1 MALRVETIVNGPFQ
15 ENCYL
20 VHDDQARTGAFF
32 DPGCEAERL
41 LRTASFLGIPVEAIF
56 NTHGHID
63 HAGAV
68 AEIAE
73 ATGAPFALHPD
84 DRFLLDA
91 MPGQARM
98 FGLPPVRVP
107 KVDRDLAAGD
117 EIAVGGHTARVI
129 HTPGHT
135 PGGVCFLFEDF
146 IIVGDTLF
154 EGSVGRTDLPGGS
167 TEQLLLSIRDGLLTL
182 DDDLRVLCGHGPA
195 TRIGEER
202 RYNPFLR
209 TVISARRGGL
219 A

>member
-1 MALRVETIVNGPFQ
+1 MALKVELLVNGPFQ

-20 VHDDQARTGAFF
+20 LYDDESKAGAFF

-41 LRTASFLGIPVEAIF
+41 LRTAGFLGITIEAIY

-68 AEIAE
+68 AEVAQ

-91 MPGQARM
+91 MPGQAQM

-107 KVDRDLAAGD
+107 AVDRDLAGGE
-117 EIAVGGHTARVI
+117 EIFVGGHRARVI

-135 PGGVCFLFEDF
+135 PGGVCFLFDDF
-146 IIVGDTLF
+146 VIVGDTLF
-154 EGSVGRTDLPGGS
+154 EGSIGRTDLPGGS
-167 TEQLLLSIRDGLLTL
+167 TEQLLLSIRDGLLVL
-182 DDDLRVLCGHGPA
+182 DDGMRVLCGHGPA
-195 TRIGEER
+195 TLIGEER

-209 TVISARRGGL
+209 TVHAVR
-219 A
+219 

>member
-1 MALRVETIVNGPFQ
+1 MALKVETLVNGPFQ

-20 VHDDQARTGAFF
+20 LYDDGSKTGAFF

-41 LRTASFLGIPVEAIF
+41 LRTASFLGITIEAIF

-68 AEIAE
+68 VEMVE
-73 ATGAPFALHPD
+73 ATGVPFALHPD
-84 DRFLLDA
+84 DRFLLEA
-91 MPGQARM
+91 MPGQAQM

-117 EIAVGGHTARVI
+117 EIEVGGHRARVI

-135 PGGVCFLFEDF
+135 PGGVCFLFDDF
-146 IIVGDTLF
+146 VIVGDTLF

-167 TEQLLLSIRDGLLTL
+167 TEQLLLSIRDGLLVL
-182 DDDLRVLCGHGPA
+182 DDDIRVLCGHGPA
-195 TRIGEER
+195 TSIGEER

-209 TVISARRGGL
+209 TVHSIR
-219 A
+219 

>member
-1 MALRVETIVNGPFQ
+1 MALKVEVLVNGPFQ

-20 VHDDQARTGAFF
+20 VHDDVTKTGAFF

-41 LRTASFLGIPVEAIF
+41 LRTASFLGINIEAVF

-68 AEIAE
+68 AEVVE

-84 DRFLLDA
+84 DRFLLDQ
-91 MPGQARM
+91 MPAQARM

-107 KVDRDLAAGD
+107 AVDRDLQGGD
-117 EIAVGGHTARVI
+117 EIAVGGHVARVI

-135 PGGVCFLFEDF
+135 PGGVCFLFDEF
-146 IIVGDTLF
+146 VIVGDTLF
-154 EGSVGRTDLPGGS
+154 QGSIGRTDLPGGS
-167 TEQLLLSIRDGLLTL
+167 TERLLLSIRDGLLTL

-209 TVISARRGGL
+209 TVQSLR
-219 A
+219 

>member
-1 MALRVETIVNGPFQ
+1 MTLKVETIVNGPFQ

-20 VHDDQARTGAFF
+20 VHDDETRTGAFF
-32 DPGCEAERL
+32 DPGWEAERL
-41 LRTASFLGIPVEAIF
+41 LRTASFLEITVEGIF

-68 AEIAE
+68 AEVAE
-73 ATGAPFALHPD
+73 ATGAPFAIHPE
-84 DRFLLDA
+84 DRFLLDQ

-98 FGLPPVRVP
+98 FGLPSMGVP
-107 KVDRDLAAGD
+107 QVDRDLVAGE
-117 EIAVGGHTARVI
+117 EIMVGGHAAKVI

-135 PGGVCFLFEDF
+135 PGGVCFLFDGF
-146 IIVGDTLF
+146 VIVGDTLF
-154 EGSVGRTDLPGGS
+154 QGSIGRTDLPGGS

-195 TRIGEER
+195 TTIGSER

-209 TVISARRGGL
+209 TVQHSR
-219 A
+219 